1 MVTLQAFHETLKRLP
16 GVRLTFVGDGELKDE
31 LVAYC
36 RTHGLESAVEFTG
49 AVGVGE
55 VRRHMA
61 QAQTFLQASQTTSD
75 GWVEGCSVS
84 LSEALAT
91 GLPAIVSR
99 SGGNP
104 DLVQDGVNGLLFEEG
119 DFRTMAKHMVELA
132 TDPAMRVKMGMAG
145 RKHVEDV
152 CSTEANIGRLKSV
165 LLAAMEKE

>member
-1 MVTLQAFHETLKRLP
+1 
-16 GVRLTFVGDGELKDE
+16 
-31 LVAYC
+31 
-36 RTHGLESAVEFTG
+36 
-49 AVGVGE
+49 
-55 VRRHMA
+55 
-61 QAQTFLQASQTTSD
+61 
-75 GWVEGCSVS
+75 VS